1 MGLQQR
7 GAIQGDRQ
15 VSTVFLE
22 GPWDRR
28 HAAVIRAVLATMRI
42 RRRRADRA
50 ALLGRC
56 QGNQAVEVLVAADL
70 GDVQDERMNPPEPSA
85 RWLPGIAGGD
95 LGQPNP

>member
-22 GPWDRR
+22 GPWGRR

-42 RRRRADRA
+42 RRRRLR
-50 ALLGRC
+50 
-56 QGNQAVEVLVAADL
+56 N
-70 GDVQDERMNPPEPSA
+70 GDTQVR
-85 RWLPGIAGGD
+85 
-95 LGQPNP
+95 